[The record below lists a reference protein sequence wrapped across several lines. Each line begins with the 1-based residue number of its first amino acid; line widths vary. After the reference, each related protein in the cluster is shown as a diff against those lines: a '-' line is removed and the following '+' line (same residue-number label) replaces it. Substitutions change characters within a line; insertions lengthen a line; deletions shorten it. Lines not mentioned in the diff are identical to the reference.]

1 MQLRAADFDDYPELQ
16 ELARK
21 YGMVKNPKNDQL
33 SHDFVCKVG
42 HSYVCQQISQILKIW
57 VKFAQQKKRLV
68 PLGANDWGNDW
79 MDQFKIPLI
88 WWLEDFFIKKGK

>member
-33 SHDFVCKVG
+33 SHDFFVK
-42 HSYVCQQISQILKIW
+42 W
-57 VKFAQQKKRLV
+57 VTPMCVNKLV
-68 PLGANDWGNDW
+68 
-79 MDQFKIPLI
+79 KY
-88 WWLEDFFIKKGK
+88 